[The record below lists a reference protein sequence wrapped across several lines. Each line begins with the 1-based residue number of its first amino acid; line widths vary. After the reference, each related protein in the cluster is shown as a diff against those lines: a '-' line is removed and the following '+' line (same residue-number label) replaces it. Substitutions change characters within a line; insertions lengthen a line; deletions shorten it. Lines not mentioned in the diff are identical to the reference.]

1 MARHVMGILGR
12 KAGMT
17 QVFVDGQRLGVTVI
31 EAGPC
36 RVMQVKTKTVAELPE
51 EPVRPQR
58 KNVVTG
64 QLEARPARRPDGYYA
79 VQLGFDPKKRSRTSK
94 PEEGHALKAAPE
106 AEQKDEKAT
115 VGRRFIREFRLDAK
129 PECKIGDSIDLKV
142 LEGNLFVDVTGIS
155 KGKGFQGGMKR
166 WNMKGFRQSHGTSKV
181 HRRVGALGRTYSI
194 NKGVP
199 KGKHMPGH
207 MGVDQKTVKGLK
219 VVEIDMEKNILLV
232 QGPVPGGANG
242 YLVIRPSDRVKNKP
256 KKKK

>member
-1 MARHVMGILGR
+1 MSRHVMGILGR

-17 QVFVDGQRLGVTVI
+17 QVFVDGQRVGVTVI

-36 RVMQVKTKTVAELPE
+36 RVMQVKAKTVAELAE

-58 KNVVTG
+58 KHAQTG
-64 QLEARPARRPDGYYA
+64 ELEARPVRRPAGYYS
-79 VQLGFDPKKRSRTSK
+79 VQLGFEPKKRTRTNK
-94 PEEGHALKAAPE
+94 AEAGHALKAAPE
-106 AEQKDEKAT
+106 AEQKDEKAL

-129 PECKIGDSIDLKV
+129 SEHKIGDTIDVKV
-142 LEGNLFVDVTGIS
+142 LEGNKFVDVTGIS

-166 WNMKGFRQSHGTSKV
+166 WHMKGLRQSHGASKV

-207 MGVDQKTVKGLK
+207 MGVDQVTVKGMR
-219 VVEIDMEKNILLV
+219 VIEINAEKNVLLV